1 VAILASA
8 KSPLIKAFQGVGNL
22 VQGSFL
28 ILQEA
33 QGELLLKIIRTK
45 IRHVD
50 WHVGQVAARLPAGI
64 P

>member
-1 VAILASA
+1 VAFLASA
-8 KSPLIKAFQGVGNL
+8 KGPLVQAFQGVGNL

-33 QGELLLKIIRTK
+33 QGKFLFKIIRAK

-50 WHVGQVAARLPAGI
+50 WHVGQVAASLAPSI